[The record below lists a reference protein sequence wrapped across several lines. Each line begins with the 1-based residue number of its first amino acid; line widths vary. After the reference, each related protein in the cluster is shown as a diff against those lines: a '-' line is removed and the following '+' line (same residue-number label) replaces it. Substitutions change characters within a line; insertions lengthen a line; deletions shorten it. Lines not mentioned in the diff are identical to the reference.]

1 MKILTEE
8 KELRSESYTI
18 NWHSHA
24 FWQLDYYPEV
34 KGGNLEL
41 DAMINQI
48 KPGFVCLIPPGIRH
62 RIEIV
67 NPIRDY
73 SIKFDSDDPLFL
85 DNIHFTIIPFPE
97 YSEVLGKLFM
107 EEQNENELDVRMKE
121 NYMNILLLK
130 LLKKRSI
137 FPDSGGM
144 KDSRIKNTVAFIR
157 TNFLKKLDLDILA
170 GKAGLSKYHFIKL
183 FQKETGT
190 TPFQYIQDLKLEK
203 AISLLRFSDY
213 NISQISDALGFPD
226 IQTFS
231 RAFKN
236 KMRRSP
242 LNYRKTRS

>member
-1 MKILTEE
+1 MRILTEE
-8 KELRSESYTI
+8 KELRTESYTI

-34 KGGNLEL
+34 EGGKLEL

-67 NPIRDY
+67 NPVRDY
-73 SIKFDSDDPLFL
+73 SIKFDSDEQLFL
-85 DNIHFTIIPFPE
+85 DNINFTVIPFSE
-97 YSEVLGKLFM
+97 YRDVLGKLFM
-107 EEQNENELDVRMKE
+107 AGQNENELDLRIKE
-121 NYMNILLLK
+121 NYINILLLK
-130 LLKKRSI
+130 LLKKNLV
-137 FPDSGGM
+137 FPDSGGI
-144 KDSRIKNTVAFIR
+144 KDSRIKHTVAFIR
-157 TNFLKKLDLDILA
+157 TNFLKKLDLDLLA

-213 NISQISDALGFPD
+213 NINQIAEALGFPD

-236 KMRRSP
+236 KMSTSP